1 MKSFYKNQQHKVN
14 IMSKK
19 ITLDEA
25 QIAQVEALSAYLPIN
40 RIADYFGFSEK
51 TFHEIKKRQ
60 PEVLTAYNRGV
71 AKACSFVGS
80 MLMGFIREKE
90 NTASKLQAITFY
102 LKTKAGWG
110 SENKNDNE
118 SVCLTFSGEQT
129 PAEILNIGFNALQE
143 GKIDFAQMQQ
153 IGSLALT
160 KMNIESRTQED
171 KAVSREMEIEEAKAF
186 AKELEEAIENLDFFE
201 KNTKSSQEYEEFLKY
216 KGKLV
221 KGDNVQSQRN

>member
-1 MKSFYKNQQHKVN
+1 
-14 IMSKK
+14 MSKK

-25 QIAQVEALSAYLPIN
+25 QIAQVEALSAYLPIDK
-40 RIADYFGFSEK
+40 IAGYFGFTES

-60 PEVLTAYNRGV
+60 PEVLIAYNKGV

-90 NTASKLQAITFY
+90 NTPSKLQAITFY

-118 SVCLTFSGEQT
+118 PVCLTFSGEQT
-129 PAEILNIGFNALQE
+129 PAEILNIGFKALQE

-160 KMNIESRTQED
+160 KMNIESRTQVD
-171 KAVSREMEIEEAKAF
+171 KAVSEQMSIDEAKAF
-186 AKELEEAIENLDFFE
+186 AKQLEEAIKNLDILTANNIKLE
-201 KNTKSSQEYEEFLKY
+201 TMN
-216 KGKLV
+216 KG
-221 KGDNVQSQRN
+221 GNA